1 MNPKDPKEGYR
12 ERGPVS
18 SLNGL
23 LVGMAVLKNDIELM
37 FAEPPHP
44 RSGLAHERSALKVH
58 GCDNLCLLD
67 QASQNWLWLTQVRR
81 LDKGSS
87 LVRSVPGRRLVC
99 SGSPGQALTLT
110 PKCVVLCRFTV

>member
-1 MNPKDPKEGYR
+1 MNPKEGYR
-12 ERGPVS
+12 EGGPVS

-44 RSGLAHERSALKVH
+44 PRSGLAQGRSALKVH

-87 LVRSVPGRRLVC
+87 LVRSVPGRRLVR
-99 SGSPGQALTLT
+99 SGSLGQALTLT

>member
-1 MNPKDPKEGYR
+1 MNSEDPKEGYR

-23 LVGMAVLKNDIELM
+23 LVSMAVIKNDIELM
-37 FAEPPHP
+37 FAEPPHPP

-58 GCDNLCLLD
+58 ACD
-67 QASQNWLWLTQVRR
+67 SQNWLWLTQVRR

-87 LVRSVPGRRLVC
+87 LVCSVPGRRLVR

-110 PKCVVLCRFTV
+110 PKYVVLCRFTV